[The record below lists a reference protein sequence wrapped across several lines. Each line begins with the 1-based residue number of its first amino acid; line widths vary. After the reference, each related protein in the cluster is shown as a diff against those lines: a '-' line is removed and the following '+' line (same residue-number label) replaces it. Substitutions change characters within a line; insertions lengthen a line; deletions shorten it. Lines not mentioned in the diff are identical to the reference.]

1 MRNLLNFDRK
11 WSVETPDQLL
21 KCNRWLGRSTIYPRV
36 KLFYSNC
43 AELSASN
50 VSSGPVGGIASRIDP
65 PPPRCL
71 TIVLMQSLLMQSD
84 SCRRDVTRLGVKPAR
99 STSPNLSPV
108 NTFKRAG
115 GCLFA
120 EHVFFS
126 KWNLAWIF
134 YRVKLRLENKS
145 ELFTFYGH
153 PILYAYNL
161 NDTCY
166 VEECS

>member
-50 VSSGPVGGIASRIDP
+50 VSSGRVGSIASLIDP
-65 PPPRCL
+65 LRCL

-84 SCRRDVTRLGVKPAR
+84 SCRRDVTHLGVKPAR

-108 NTFKRAG
+108 NTFKRARG
-115 GCLFA
+115 LVRRTCVLFQMKFSIDFLSSKITCKIILGCL
-120 EHVFFS
+120 HCM
-126 KWNLAWIF
+126 WP
-134 YRVKLRLENKS
+134 
-145 ELFTFYGH
+145 GH
-153 PILYAYNL
+153 PIVYAYNL
-161 NDTCY
+161 DDTFY
-166 VEECS
+166 DDEYS